1 VPGRVKR
8 FVLALAVFGLFVV
21 VFSLSF
27 SRAIRAGSN
36 HDEHQFI
43 ASAELFA
50 DQGLLPYRDYPYF
63 HLPNLVFVYG
73 LLYSFTEF
81 KLLTARLVSALCVTT
96 AAGLLY
102 LFGLDSFKKLSSPVG
117 HWVGAGSVLL
127 FVASPLIAYTGTF
140 AWNHNLAMLLA
151 LLAFLLH
158 WQGPKRERPG
168 LWIFFSGLCLG
179 LAIGTRLS
187 FASALLPFAA
197 VLYFYPGPHSPVGV
211 FKRFGT
217 FGAGLLISLVPVL
230 LLFVAA
236 PQQFIFGNF
245 TYASLNTFYR
255 EEAGFFG
262 PPNPM
267 TFAEKFS
274 YFWDFVL
281 PQPGN
286 LLSLVAF
293 LFLGFTPLLAEVW
306 QHKGSLFKP
315 VFLLLLAPFVAWGAL
330 LPTPAWYQYYAA
342 PLPFAIAAVVYGLA
356 VLIRRHPPGR
366 AWVVALFLQ
375 LVLIASLY
383 QSGDYRRITFLLHP
397 EAWWPLKV
405 HDLGVHVAELSAG
418 EDVLTLAPIYP
429 LEGGASIYPEF
440 ATGPFAWRTA
450 SLLTPA
456 ERAALSLVSDQEL
469 EKFLENRPP
478 GAILVGFEH
487 ALEAPFNDYALAHKY
502 HWVELG
508 SETGLWLH
516 PELTLP

>member
-1 VPGRVKR
+1 VPGRIKK

-43 ASAELFA
+43 ASAELLA
-50 DQGLLPYRDYPYF
+50 DRGLLPYRDYPYF

-73 LLYSFTEF
+73 LLYSFTEY
-81 KLLTARLVSALCVTT
+81 KLLAARLISALCITA

-102 LFGLDSFKKLSSPVG
+102 LFSLDSFKNLSSRAG

-127 FVASPLIAYTGTF
+127 FVASPLIAFTGAF

-158 WQGPKRERPG
+158 WQGPKRKRPG
-168 LWIFFSGLCLG
+168 LWIFFAGLCLG

-187 FASALLPFAA
+187 FASALVPFAA
-197 VLYFYPGPHSPVGV
+197 VLYFYPGRRSSIGFV
-211 FKRFGT
+211 KRLGI
-217 FGAGLLISLVPVL
+217 FGAGLLISLIPVL
-230 LLFVAA
+230 LLFAAA

-267 TFAEKFS
+267 TFTEKFY

-281 PQPGN
+281 PQPEN
-286 LLSLVAF
+286 LLSLVAV

-306 QHKGSLFKP
+306 QHKGSLFEP

-342 PLPFAIAAVVYGLA
+342 PLPFAILAMVYGMA
-356 VLIRRHPPGR
+356 VLIRRHPPVR
-366 AWVVALFLQ
+366 VWVLALFLQ
-375 LVLIASLY
+375 VVLIASLY
-383 QSGDYRRITFLLHP
+383 QSGDYRRMTFLLHS
-397 EAWWPLKV
+397 EAWRPLMV
-405 HDLGVHVAELSAG
+405 HDLGIRVAELSAG

-450 SLLTPA
+450 GLVEPA
-456 ERAALSLVSDQEL
+456 ERSAFSLVSDQNL
-469 EKFLENRPP
+469 ERFLRDRPP
-478 GAILVGFEH
+478 RSILVGFEP
-487 ALEAPFNDYALAHKY
+487 ALEGPFNDYALVHNY
-502 HWVELG
+502 RWVELG
-508 SETGLWLH
+508 SETGIWLH

>member
-1 VPGRVKR
+1 VPGRIKR

-43 ASAELFA
+43 ASAELIA
-50 DQGLLPYRDYPYF
+50 DEGLLPYRDYPYF
-63 HLPNLVFVYG
+63 HLPNLALVYG
-73 LLYSFTEF
+73 LLYSFTEY
-81 KLLTARLVSALCVTT
+81 KLLAARLISAICVTA

-102 LFGLDSFKKLSSPVG
+102 LFSLVSFKKLSPPAG

-127 FVASPLIAYTGTF
+127 FVASPLIAFTGSF

-158 WQGPKRERPG
+158 WQGPRRERPG

-187 FASALLPFAA
+187 YASALVPFAA
-197 VLYFYPGPHSPVGV
+197 VLYLYPGHRSPVGI
-211 FKRFGT
+211 FKCLGI
-217 FGAGLLISLVPVL
+217 FGAGLLISLIPVL

-267 TFAEKFS
+267 TFTEKFY

-286 LLSLVAF
+286 LLSLLAF

-306 QHKGSLFKP
+306 QHKGSLYEP

-342 PLPFAIAAVVYGLA
+342 PLPFAILAVVYGMA

-366 AWVVALFLQ
+366 AWILALFLQ
-375 LVLIASLY
+375 VVLIASLY
-383 QSGDYRRITFLLHP
+383 QSGDYRRMTFLLHP
-397 EAWWPLKV
+397 EAWRPLMV
-405 HDLGVHVAELSAG
+405 HDLGVQVAELSEG
-418 EDVLTLAPIYP
+418 KDVLTLAPIYP
-429 LEGGASIYPEF
+429 LEGSASIYPEF

-450 SLLTPA
+450 GLLKPA

-469 EKFLENRPP
+469 ERFLGDRPP
-478 GAILVGFEH
+478 AAILVGFEH
-487 ALEAPFNDYALAHKY
+487 ALEGPFNDYALAHNY
-502 HWVELG
+502 RWVELG
-508 SETGLWLH
+508 SGTGLWLH

>member
-1 VPGRVKR
+1 VPGRVKS

-43 ASAELFA
+43 ASAELLA

-81 KLLTARLVSALCVTT
+81 KLLTARLISAVCVTA

-102 LFGLDSFKKLSSPVG
+102 LFSLSSFRKLSLPAG

-158 WQGPKRERPG
+158 WQGPRRERPG

-187 FASALLPFAA
+187 FASALVPFAA

-211 FKRFGT
+211 FKRLGI

-267 TFAEKFS
+267 TNAEKFF

-286 LLSLVAF
+286 LLSLVAI

-306 QHKGSLFKP
+306 QHKGSLFEP
-315 VFLLLLAPFVAWGAL
+315 VFLLLMAPFVAWGAL
-330 LPTPAWYQYYAA
+330 LPSPAWYQYYAA
-342 PLPFAIAAVVYGLA
+342 PLPFAIAAVVYGIA

-383 QSGDYRRITFLLHP
+383 QTNDYRRITFLLHP

-405 HDLGVHVAELSAG
+405 HDLGVQVAELSAG

-450 SLLTPA
+450 SLLAPA
-456 ERAALSLVSDQEL
+456 ERAALSLVSDQAL

-487 ALEAPFNDYALAHKY
+487 TLEGAFNDYALAHKY
-502 HWVELG
+502 HWVGLG

-516 PELTLP
+516 PQLTLP